1 MRLVYFSPVFA
12 RSYAQR
18 PHFAVQALLQRGVE
32 SVLWVDPYPARL
44 PQWQDLRR
52 RRGIHDQGTSL
63 DPRITVLEVP
73 PLPVEPLPYGAWLCR
88 RLFWRSAW
96 RKLAGYAAQGRW
108 ILGVGRPGALALM
121 TLRELRP
128 TASFYDAMDD
138 FPEFHRGL
146 SRRAMRRR
154 ENALAAEVD
163 LVLASS
169 SFLAGKFRRRGV
181 HVVKVLN
188 GCSPGPLPQRD
199 PDLNPDPVLGYL
211 GCIGPWFDWPLVIQL
226 ARQLPWVR
234 VELVGPCLRR
244 PPIDLPS
251 NVRLLAACAQTET
264 AEHLARF
271 SAGLIPF
278 LRNSL
283 TAAVDPIKFYE
294 YRAAGL
300 PVLSTSFGEMA
311 QRGADDGVYFLDRAE
326 ELPPV
331 VAQALSR
338 RFSRTET
345 EQFRRDHDWKRR
357 FQHAD
362 PFRPLFSPPAL
373 APAA

>member
-18 PHFAVQALLQRGVE
+18 PHFAVEALLQRGVE
-32 SVLWVDPYPARL
+32 SVLWVNPYPARL
-44 PQWQDLRR
+44 PQWQDLSW
-52 RRGIHDQGTSL
+52 RRGMHDQGTSL
-63 DPRITVLEVP
+63 DPRITVLDVP
-73 PLPVEPLPYGAWLCR
+73 PLPLEPLPLGAWLCR
-88 RLFWRSAW
+88 RLFWRRAW
-96 RKLAGYAAQGRW
+96 RELAGYTAEQPW

-121 TLRELRP
+121 ALRELRP

-146 SRRAMRRR
+146 SRRVMRRR
-154 ENALAAEVD
+154 EDALAAEVD

-169 SFLAGKFRRRGV
+169 SYLAGKFRRRGLR
-181 HVVKVLN
+181 VVKVLN
-188 GCSPGPLPQRD
+188 GCNPGPLPEWNPNLQRS
-199 PDLNPDPVLGYL
+199 PVLGYL
-211 GCIGPWFDWPLVIQL
+211 GCLSQWFDWPLVARL
-226 ARQLPWVR
+226 AEQLPWIR
-234 VELVGPCLRR
+234 IELVGPCLRR

-251 NVRLLAACAQTET
+251 NVSLLAACPQTQT

-283 TAAVDPIKFYE
+283 TAGVDPIKYYE

-300 PVLSTSFGEMA
+300 PVLSTTFGEMA
-311 QRGADDGVYFLDRAE
+311 LRGGQDGVHFLDRAE
-326 ELPPV
+326 DLRPV
-331 VAQALSR
+331 VAQALSHQ
-338 RFSRTET
+338 FSRGET
-345 EQFRRDHDWKRR
+345 EQFRRNHDWKRR

-362 PFRPLFSPPAL
+362 PFRPLFSPRAL

>member
-18 PHFAVQALLQRGVE
+18 PHFTVEAWLRRGIE
-32 SVLWVDPYPARL
+32 SVLWVNPYPVRL
-44 PQWQDLRR
+44 PQWQDLGWRR
-52 RRGIHDQGTSL
+52 ALHDQGTPL
-63 DPRITVLEVP
+63 DPRITLLEVP
-73 PLPVEPLPYGAWLCR
+73 SLPIEPLPYGARLNRC
-88 RLFWRSAW
+88 LFWRSAW
-96 RKLAGYAAQGRW
+96 RKLAGYTAQQPW

-121 TLRELRP
+121 ALSELRP
-128 TASFYDAMDD
+128 TASFYDAMDN

-146 SRRAMRRR
+146 SHRAMQRH

-163 LVLASS
+163 LVVASS
-169 SFLAGKFRRRGV
+169 TFLAGKFRRRGLR
-181 HVVKVLN
+181 VVKVLN
-188 GCSPGPLPQRD
+188 GCSPGPLPERN
-199 PDLNPDPVLGYL
+199 PDLDRDPVLGYV
-211 GCIGPWFDWPLVIQL
+211 GCIGRWLDWPLVVRL
-226 ARQLPWVR
+226 AERLPWVR
-234 VELVGPCLRR
+234 IEFVGPCLRR
-244 PPIDLPS
+244 PPADLPR
-251 NVRLLAACAQTET
+251 NVRLLPPCAQTDT

-300 PVLSTSFGEMA
+300 PVLSTTFGEMA
-311 QRGADDGVYFLDRAE
+311 QRGAGDGVYFLDRAE
-326 ELPPV
+326 DLQPV

-345 EQFRRDHDWKRR
+345 EQFRRDHAWERR

-362 PFRPLFSPPAL
+362 PFRSLFSPRTL